1 MGFYLDVLTCIYIT
15 GYVVLAITFK
25 GRVDLDPALVALGLT
40 MTIEMSGV
48 FQFMVRTTA

>member
-1 MGFYLDVLTCIYIT
+1 MGLYFDILTLIYIT

-25 GRVDLDPALVALGLT
+25 GRVELDPALVALGLAT
-40 MTIEMSGV
+40 AIDMLGE